1 MVHRAL
7 GGRLSDIARRLE
19 LIGRGWDA
27 QLARVKELA
36 EKPD

>member
-1 MVHRAL
+1 
-7 GGRLSDIARRLE
+7 LSDLARRLE

-27 QLARVKELA
+27 QLAQVKGLA